1 MLFVGNYLADI
12 FPDTDVDL
20 GILNFL
26 ATTIVAFC
34 GNIIPFIAE
43 GLYLLFESPDEF
55 TMRVLEYW
63 NLTFSSLLILVDLA
77 GIVFILS
84 SWLYW
89 DYGIVHFGI
98 GLS

>member
-1 MLFVGNYLADI
+1 MYYLLIPTALI
-12 FPDTDVDL
+12 
-20 GILNFL
+20 
-26 ATTIVAFC
+26 FC

-43 GLYLLFESPDEF
+43 TLYLLFGWPDRY

-77 GIVFILS
+77 GIVFIIS